1 MDCVIP
7 GHSIRTFCSSIVC
20 LSKIGSEIY
29 FEFHAL
35 EGLSVRAL
43 NDAKS
48 AFGHF
53 RYEPAFFERCTAPPA
68 SSSRKRTLT
77 QDQDDLRFSCRVT
90 LKALAAIVRP
100 RKEAVSLR
108 IGSETDAAALF
119 LTFEFQIQKN
129 KDALVRVIH
138 RIKVADADSLT
149 AVVSKQDGSEIVASP
164 KVFSQ
169 LLEPLKRTSEA
180 AMIITKDSQ
189 VVSVSSFHHCDNV
202 PDDNNRNATN
212 NNAILQANSASLLK
226 TETGMTCDN
235 FDEFFFRDGRDID
248 QDDSLPRNVNQQLV
262 LVFPIREFKA
272 MLQFCTLAKLDEEL
286 RVTLYFHWGGKPLSI
301 EAESREQ
308 HHFTAELILATL
320 DHKLL
325 ASSSTSTQ
333 QASTATT

>member
-7 GHSIRTFCSSIVC
+7 GHSIRIFCSSIVC
-20 LSKIGSEIY
+20 LSKIGSEVY

-68 SSSRKRTLT
+68 SSRKRTLT
-77 QDQDDLRFSCRVT
+77 QDQDDLRFSCRVA

-108 IGSETDAAALF
+108 IGSETEGSALF

-129 KDALVRVIH
+129 GDALIRVVH
-138 RIKVADADSLT
+138 RIKAADADSLT

-169 LLEPLKRTSEA
+169 LLEPLKRTFEA
-180 AMIITKDSQ
+180 AMIVTKDSQ

-202 PDDNNRNATN
+202 ADDNDPATN

-235 FDEFFFRDGRDID
+235 FDEFFFRDGRDVD

-272 MLQFCTLAKLDEEL
+272 MLQFCTQAKLDEEL

-325 ASSSTSTQ
+325 ASSTTQPST
-333 QASTATT
+333 TT